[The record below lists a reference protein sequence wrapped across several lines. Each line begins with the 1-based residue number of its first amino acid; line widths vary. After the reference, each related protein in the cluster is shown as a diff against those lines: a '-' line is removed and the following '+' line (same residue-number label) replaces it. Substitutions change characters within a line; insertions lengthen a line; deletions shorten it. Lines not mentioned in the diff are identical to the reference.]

1 MVIHIHM
8 PYLQEQCTPVRFVVE
23 FLSIKLTFLSLKLT
37 FLSLKL
43 TYLSL
48 KLTFLSLKLTFLEIP
63 VRYAV
68 DPWIATVTQ
77 G

>member
-1 MVIHIHM
+1 MYQHDRCMIGR
-8 PYLQEQCTPVRFVVE
+8 PLDLVRAFRMD
-23 FLSIKLTFLSLKLT
+23 T
-37 FLSLKL
+37 
-43 TYLSL
+43 
-48 KLTFLSLKLTFLEIP
+48 P